1 MNGGNSCMRLNQFEF
16 LIALEEYGSFSKA
29 AQVLFISQPSLS
41 AAIKELETELGVP
54 LLERSRKGVTFTE
67 KGEQVLQEAR
77 KIEESVGRIKRIALQ
92 ESSGFK
98 GKLRVGGIPYFCD
111 MLLMDTLMKL
121 QQDYPELTIQLIEDD
136 TDHILKLLAE
146 EHLDLGLIMITFFD
160 ENDRKNEVRKIK
172 MPYHK
177 LFDDQMV
184 FVARKN
190 HPLCVQAQTID
201 HILEY
206 PFITHRKTVNPVTQ
220 RLLNSD
226 GENHKMTQISGFHN
240 LKRYLI
246 SSDAVSVFP
255 SKALAL
261 LLDGTEKLVTI
272 PVKSFS
278 WHCQIG
284 WISQDKRLG
293 VLEDAFVHALEKRC
307 SIGF

>member
-1 MNGGNSCMRLNQFEF
+1 MRLNQFEF
-16 LIALEEYGSFSKA
+16 LIALKEYGSFSKA

-41 AAIKELETELGVP
+41 AAIKELETELGVI
-54 LLERSRKGVTFTE
+54 LLERNRKGITFTE
-67 KGEQVLQEAR
+67 KGEQVLEEAK
-77 KIEESVGRIKRIALQ
+77 KIEDSIKRIKQIALQ
-92 ESSGFK
+92 DSDGVK

-121 QQDYPELTIQLIEDD
+121 QQKYPELTIQLIEDD
-136 TDHILKLLAE
+136 TDQILKSLAE
-146 EHLDLGLIMITFFD
+146 EKLDLGLIMITFFN

-190 HPLCVQAQTID
+190 HPLCAQAQTID
-201 HILEY
+201 QVLNY

-226 GENHKMTQISGFHN
+226 GLEHKMTQISGFHN

-246 SSDAVSVFP
+246 SSDAVSAFP
-255 SKALAL
+255 SKALDL
-261 LLDGTEKLVTI
+261 LLDGSEKLSTI
-272 PVKSFS
+272 PMINFY
-278 WHCQIG
+278 WRCQIG
-284 WISQDKRLG
+284 WISQDKRLSI
-293 VLEDAFVHALEKRC
+293 VEETFVHALETRC
-307 SIGF
+307 SLGFN

>member
-1 MNGGNSCMRLNQFEF
+1 MECGLCMRLNQFEF
-16 LIALEEYGSFSKA
+16 LIALKEYGSFSRA

-41 AAIKELETELGVP
+41 AAIKELEVELGIK
-54 LLERSRKGVTFTE
+54 LLERSHKGVVFTE
-67 KGEQVLQEAR
+67 KGELVLQEAR
-77 KIEESVGRIKRIALQ
+77 RIEDSIKRVKQIAFQ
-92 ESSGFK
+92 ESDGIK

-121 QQDYPELTIQLIEDD
+121 QQEYPELTVQLLEDD
-136 TDHILKLLAE
+136 TDHILKLIAE
-146 EHLDLGLIMITFFD
+146 ENLDIGLVMITFFD

-201 HILEY
+201 RILAY

-220 RLLNSD
+220 RLLSSD
-226 GENHKMTQISGFHN
+226 GMKHKLMQISGFHN

-255 SKALAL
+255 SKALDL
-261 LLDGTEKLVTI
+261 LLDGSEKLTTI
-272 PVKSFS
+272 PVQSFS
-278 WHCQIG
+278 WYCQIG
-284 WISQDKRLG
+284 WVSQNNRLSTVEESFVN
-293 VLEDAFVHALEKRC
+293 VLKMRC
-307 SIGF
+307 KLGF